1 MPQWLIEAF
10 RRRPADRNKALDAVA
25 EARSREFRELAA
37 AHDAFVAHAAGAHGG
52 LELGTAL
59 VSDGREIPIRLRPGG
74 QYAHGVV
81 QGASGS
87 GKTMFLLSLLSQEIS
102 AGRPFG
108 IIDCKADLY
117 EGVLRW
123 MVAIGRSLPT
133 EPREALKRRLQ
144 VVNPFDE
151 EHLVP
156 LNVCRSLPGIS
167 AETQAYEVTLALSRL
182 FDSALGVHMESILRH
197 LMLLLMEARLTL
209 IEAPLILEDEILRG
223 VLASRS
229 ANPVVK
235 RFFLESYAKVPQV
248 SKDALA
254 NRLQALSLCENLR
267 LMLGADDL
275 IDLRGI
281 LDRGDYLLVF
291 LGKGPNVPEEQVDI
305 LGSIFFQLL
314 LQATYARGSGAR
326 SRYLLILD
334 EFFHLLDAPG
344 LARRFESAITTVR
357 SFGLSLTLIHHN
369 LAQLPSALRE
379 IVLANCDLVA
389 LFRTSGR
396 NAQFFGDF
404 LPEVDFD
411 RLDRIRDDRRGSAIS
426 PTETRRHQIEQLQ
439 RLPSRTCFWYD
450 RRKPH
455 RAIRLRVPDLP
466 APHRFAN
473 TSESALDRIMREEG
487 WSRGSAALPKET
499 LRAQIKA
506 RRQRLHDLLHP
517 PVNPATHRHST
528 ADPEP
533 APKGL
538 RPKINLG

>member
-59 VSDGREIPIRLRPGG
+59 ASDGREIPIRLQPGE

-87 GKTMFLLSLLSQEIS
+87 GKTMFLLSLLGQEIS
-102 AGRPFG
+102 AGRPLG

-117 EGVLRW
+117 EGVMRW
-123 MVAIGRSLPT
+123 MAAIGRSLPP
-133 EPREALKRRLQ
+133 ERREALQRRLQ

-156 LNVCRSLPGIS
+156 LNVCRPLPGIS

-182 FDSALGVHMESILRH
+182 FDSALGIHMESILRH
-197 LMLLLMEARLTL
+197 LILLLMESRLTL
-209 IEAPLILEDEILRG
+209 IEAPLVLEDEILRG

-229 ANPVVK
+229 AHPAVK
-235 RFFLESYAKVPQV
+235 RFFLDSYAKVPQA

-254 NRLQALSLCENLR
+254 NRLQALFLCENLR

-275 IDLRGI
+275 IDLRRI

-305 LGSIFFQLL
+305 LGSILFQLL
-314 LQATYARGSGAR
+314 LQATYARGSGAK
-326 SRYLLILD
+326 SRYLIVLD

-357 SFGLSLTLIHHN
+357 SFGLSFMLIHHN
-369 LAQLPSALRE
+369 LAQLPASLRE
-379 IVLANCDLVA
+379 IVLGNCDLVA

-396 NAQFFGDF
+396 NAQSFGDF
-404 LPEVDFD
+404 LPEVD
-411 RLDRIRDDRRGSAIS
+411 LDLLARARTDRRRDAIS
-426 PTETRRHQIEQLQ
+426 PGEIRRHQMELLQ

-455 RAIRLRVPDLP
+455 RAVRIRVPDLP
-466 APHRFAN
+466 PPHRFAN
-473 TSESALDRIMREEG
+473 VSEAALTRIIREEG
-487 WSRGSAALPKET
+487 WDRGVAALPKAR
-499 LRAQIKA
+499 LRAQIEA
-506 RRQRLHDLLHP
+506 RRQRLHHLLHP
-517 PVNPATHRHST
+517 AVTPAGHRGGE
-528 ADPEP
+528 ADREP
-533 APKGL
+533 APKSS
-538 RPKINLG
+538 RPKIKLG